1 MSGKSSIT
9 HHLSISGMTCQNC
22 ARHATEA
29 LQNVSGVQRV
39 RLQLE
44 PGAADVTW
52 EAGIEAKPS
61 ELLDALDQVG
71 FKGTLEEPDA
81 TSGMPSKSGGFWSG
95 WGVNLA
101 VGLPAFALMMVGDW
115 VLDLGTHAAYRL
127 FSLLLATAILLISGS
142 RFFKGA
148 WQQLKRGQSNMDTL
162 VSLGASAA
170 YVFSLWGWWTG
181 QLAHL
186 YFMETVGILTLISLG
201 HWMEGRA
208 GAKATSA
215 LQSLMQ
221 LAPQR
226 ARKRMGDGGMQEV
239 DVASLRLGDLVE
251 VRPGDQVPTDGV
263 VIEGHSSVNESMLTG
278 ESMPVDKSKEDK
290 IYAATL
296 NGQGNMLVR
305 VTGLGE
311 ETALARIIQVVE
323 RAQSSRANIQRLGD
337 QVSSVFVPI
346 VVLLAVVTLFG
357 WLFWPGGM
365 QTVADT
371 FQPFL
376 WTTHAFPTVLAA
388 ALIHSVAV
396 LIVACPCAMGLAT
409 PAAIMAGTNAAAARG
424 ILIRDGVALEKS
436 GTITALAFDKT
447 GTLTE
452 GEPGVAGFEKVS
464 ESISEEE
471 FQSLSVSLAEKST
484 HPLSRAIARHWSTGA
499 SNKTFLFE
507 KWTEKA
513 GAGVEGAVFESD
525 RGDLTSSYRL
535 GSLKWLEQS
544 GVVMNGDDT
553 FHHNWMAKGA
563 TVVGVA
569 KGKESLGFI
578 ALRDT
583 LKQKA
588 AAVVGRLLASGWQI
602 HLITGDHHRTGQAI
616 ADELG
621 LSPGCV
627 HAEVKPEDKASIIRS
642 LQQKGERVA
651 YVGDG
656 INDAPALEQAD
667 LGIAVSRASDIARE
681 AADILLLKAD
691 IEAIPEAL
699 DMARATLRTI
709 KQNLFWAFFYNAAAI
724 PLAMFGFMN
733 PLLCAAAMGFSD
745 VLVIGN
751 ALRLRWRSK

>member
-1 MSGKSSIT
+1 MSGASSIK

-39 RLQLE
+39 RLHLE
-44 PGAADVTW
+44 PGSADVIW
-52 EAGIEAKPS
+52 ETGAEAKAG
-61 ELLDALDQVG
+61 LLLEALDNVG
-71 FKGTLEEPDA
+71 FKGAVVETDGASTLSVSS
-81 TSGMPSKSGGFWSG
+81 TSFWSG
-95 WGVNLA
+95 WGLNLA
-101 VGLPAFALMMVGDW
+101 IGLPAFVLMMVGDW
-115 VLDLGTHAAYRL
+115 GLGMGTNAMYRH
-127 FSLLLATAILLISGS
+127 FSLVVATAVLSISGS

-170 YVFSLWGWWTG
+170 YLFSLWGWWTG

-201 HWMEGRA
+201 HWMESRA
-208 GAKATSA
+208 SIKATSA
-215 LQSLMQ
+215 LQSLIQ

-226 ARKRMGDGGMQEV
+226 ARQKMRDGRMQEV
-239 DVASLRLGDLVE
+239 DVSSLRLGDLVE
-251 VRPGDQVPTDGV
+251 IRPGDQVPTDGV
-263 VIEGHSSVNESMLTG
+263 VTEGHSSVNESMLTG
-278 ESMPVDKSKEDK
+278 ESMPVDKTNGDMV
-290 IYAATL
+290 YAATL

-305 VTGLGE
+305 VTGVGD

-323 RAQSSRANIQRLGD
+323 RAQSSRASIQRLGD

-346 VVLLAVVTLFG
+346 VISLAFATLLG
-357 WLFWPGGM
+357 WLFWPGFM
-365 QTVADT
+365 QTVAET
-371 FQPFL
+371 FQAYL
-376 WTTHAFPTVLAA
+376 WSPHVFPSVLAA
-388 ALIHSVAV
+388 AVVHAVAV

-424 ILIRDGVALEKS
+424 ILIRDGGALEKS
-436 GTITALAFDKT
+436 GTITTLAFDKT

-452 GEPGVAGFEKVS
+452 GEPGVADFKIVS
-464 ESISEEE
+464 ASISEKE
-471 FQSLSVSLAEKST
+471 FPSVAVSLTEKSA
-484 HPLSRAIARHWSTGA
+484 HPLSRAIANQWSSGVSHA
-499 SNKTFLFE
+499 IPLE
-507 KWTEKA
+507 RWTEQI
-513 GAGVEGAVFESD
+513 GAGVEAFAVNPDAENAADSC
-525 RGDLTSSYRL
+525 YRL
-535 GSLKWLEQS
+535 GSLRWLAQS
-544 GVVMNGDDT
+544 GVIFQGADS
-553 FHHNWMAKGA
+553 FHEQWMAKGA

-569 KGKESLGFI
+569 KGCELVGLI
-578 ALRDT
+578 ALRDP
-583 LKQKA
+583 LKQKSA
-588 AAVVGRLLASGWQI
+588 EVVARLLSKGWQI
-602 HLITGDHHRTGQAI
+602 HLITGDHRRTGESI
-616 ADELG
+616 AKEIG
-621 LSPGCV
+621 LNPDCL
-627 HAEVKPEDKASIIRS
+627 HAEVKPEDKASLIRS

-651 YVGDG
+651 FVGDG

-681 AADILLLKAD
+681 AADIVLLKAD